1 MFNLNVKINLK
12 LNFKFIE
19 TSISFENQF
28 KFYFVSAF
36 YFNVTSKAFLFY
48 LLFWKFNL
56 SMWPISATTNL
67 AHGLFLDFMSAVN
80 RWKFCT
86 LNFVYNTWPIETN
99 NT

>member
-48 LLFWKFNL
+48 LLF
-56 SMWPISATTNL
+56 
-67 AHGLFLDFMSAVN
+67 
-80 RWKFCT
+80 
-86 LNFVYNTWPIETN
+86 
-99 NT
+99 